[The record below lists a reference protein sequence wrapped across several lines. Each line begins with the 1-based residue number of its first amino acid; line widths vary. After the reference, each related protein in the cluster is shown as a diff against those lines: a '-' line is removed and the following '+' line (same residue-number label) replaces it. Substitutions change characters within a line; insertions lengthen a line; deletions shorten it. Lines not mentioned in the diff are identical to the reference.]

1 MKKQLLLLAGMLC
14 FVVTAWAAP
23 TAKAIYCAANTTL
36 YFTYDEV
43 TYNTSTAYDN
53 LDGNTPTNIYNSLN
67 PVGGYTCT
75 VSVNGTSRA
84 GTYDYSFD
92 FLLRN
97 NTTPWKDI
105 ATEITSIK
113 FLDNFNSWI
122 PTSLQAY
129 FANMTSLVNV
139 IGGENVN
146 TSELTSLKNTFA
158 NCQSLPNLQFL
169 SEWNTEKVTDLEGT
183 FSGCTSLVNLEGLE
197 NWETGEVTTMN
208 STFTYCTGL
217 TSLKGLE
224 SWDISK
230 VGLLFNTFRICSNLK
245 NVDALSE
252 WQPLSV
258 YRLQQTFEGCDALEN
273 VNGLKKWNT
282 SSVKDIT
289 DVFCYCRSLSDISGL
304 ADWDM
309 SKVECMYGA
318 FECCISL
325 TNVDALSKWDTS
337 NVVNMTGIFSSS
349 KNLADLSGISGWD
362 VSNVVNMQ
370 NLITYNQALPNLD
383 DLSKW
388 NTKSLKNLKGAFRN
402 NIELLNIEG
411 LRNWDT
417 NTLFDL
423 ESTFYH
429 CEKLQSVEP
438 IYNWDTKSLYNMRSI
453 FSYCLSLTGRIDLS
467 NWDLSSL
474 KNSWGEYCVTSL
486 YSSYMSGS
494 QPLAYAFSNLPNVIG
509 ISLGKGNMGS
519 EVFTSGA
526 IDFAFQSCPKLR
538 YIDLSGCTDTF
549 GNIVSV
555 TREGEETYNE
565 YSQTYYMKYKG
576 MFGSVPRTTVIYL
589 PQGNTEAEESDHEN
603 VVYTDDAQL
612 LQCDKYYSEDKV
624 DIELPHRFHADLA
637 TYERTFNSNYGGVIL
652 PYPVKINDND
662 EDEFQPFLLQREFK
676 DHMFFKGIA
685 EVPANT
691 PFCFKR
697 KQASTDMT
705 FRMEDLWVESTYDIS
720 GETSDNVEE
729 GFAWKTQGFYVNNVI
744 EPENGTFSIPT
755 MDDYVGTE
763 NVDYEVDHVYYLS
776 KNRFYRCDDAKL
788 TLAPHRIL
796 FYGLW
801 EKYSGTDPEMSG
813 SFDFEE
819 LGDDVVDAIQAA
831 ETDMDEAKAAAIY
844 DANGN
849 RLSKTQHG
857 LNILRMSDGSVKKVI
872 KK

>member
-43 TYNTSTAYDN
+43 TYNTSTAYEQ

-67 PVGGYTCT
+67 PVGGYYYIPSITRELPSAWDEVPT
-75 VSVNGTSRA
+75 VTVGDGTWRPQ
-84 GTYDYSFD
+84 
-92 FLLRN
+92 
-97 NTTPWKDI
+97 TPWYNIRKDI
-105 ATEITSIK
+105 TTLK
-113 FLDNFNSWI
+113 FLDNFIEWK
-122 PTSLQAY
+122 PTSIRAY
-129 FANMTSLVNV
+129 FADMRNLTTVL
-139 IGGENVN
+139 GGENLNV
-146 TSELTSLKNTFA
+146 SEVTDMQSTFACCSSLKN
-158 NCQSLPNLQFL
+158 LDFL
-169 SEWNTEKVTDLEGT
+169 SEWNTEKVTSLWYTFAGCESLENLSGLKNWNTSELVRFQNT
-183 FSGCTSLVNLEGLE
+183 FDYCKSLTSLEGLE
-197 NWETGEVTTMN
+197 NWDVSKCKQIINAFYDCFGIEDVDALAN
-208 STFTYCTGL
+208 WN
-217 TSLKGLE
+217 LE
-224 SWDISK
+224 
-230 VGLLFNTFRICSNLK
+230 NTEALQRVFDGCVNLK
-245 NVDALSE
+245 NVDGLSN
-252 WQPLSV
+252 W
-258 YRLQQTFEGCDALEN
+258 N
-273 VNGLKKWNT
+273 VSN
-282 SSVKDIT
+282 VKDLNCL
-289 DVFCYCRSLSDISGL
+289 FEMCLSLSDISGL
-304 ADWDM
+304 SNWDV
-309 SKVECMYGA
+309 SNVDNICYLLRR
-318 FECCISL
+318 CTSL
-325 TNVDALSKWDTS
+325 TNLDALSKWKTTNMQTIECAFQECINLTNIDALSNWDTQ
-337 NVVNMTGIFSSS
+337 NVVNMFYAFFRCFKIKNVDPLSEWNTS
-349 KNLADLSGISGWD
+349 K
-362 VSNVVNMQ
+362 
-370 NLITYNQALPNLD
+370 
-383 DLSKW
+383 
-388 NTKSLKNLKGAFRN
+388 TKSLFGVFQNCESL
-402 NIELLNIEG
+402 ENIEG

-417 NTLFDL
+417 NAAHDFGCLFL
-423 ESTFYH
+423 GCIS
-429 CEKLQSVEP
+429 LSSIEP
-438 IYNWDTKSLYNMRSI
+438 IYNWETPNMRSLSHA
-453 FSYCLSLTGRIDLS
+453 FYNCQSLTGRIDLS
-467 NWDLSSL
+467 KWDMSNLCKKWTEFL
-474 KNSWGEYCVTSL
+474 RTSY
-486 YSSYMSGS
+486 YSTPMMTNGWT
-494 QPLAYAFSNLPNVIG
+494 LHYAFADCPNIIG
-509 ISLGKGNMGS
+509 VTLGKGNFGQ
-519 EVFTSGA
+519 EVIPMSYL
-526 IDFAFQSCPKLR
+526 DNAFQNCSKLR
-538 YIDLSGCTDTF
+538 YIDISGCTDTY
-549 GNIVSV
+549 GNVVSASR
-555 TREGEETYNE
+555 TTDGD
-565 YSQTYYMKYKG
+565 
-576 MFGSVPRTTVIYL
+576 MFYTVPRTCVIYL
-589 PQGNTEAEESDHEN
+589 PSGNTQPTKDDLEN
-603 VVYTDDAQL
+603 VVYTASDET

-685 EVPANT
+685 EVSANT